1 MNWTKFEICL
11 AQCCQITQVK
21 PEKTDAAALDS
32 KAFRTEVVS
41 SQCSDKI
48 DNGPCTGL
56 SDIHITLPLILQWA
70 AFSCKNNKFLEAV

>member
-1 MNWTKFEICL
+1 MVNDCNVYVLTDLLPVNWTKFEICL

-41 SQCSDKI
+41 S
-48 DNGPCTGL
+48 
-56 SDIHITLPLILQWA
+56 
-70 AFSCKNNKFLEAV
+70 

>member
-1 MNWTKFEICL
+1 MNKRKEKSHKTDIWATDRSEKGYYIVNDCNVYVLTDLLPVNWTKFEICL

-41 SQCSDKI
+41 S
-48 DNGPCTGL
+48 
-56 SDIHITLPLILQWA
+56 
-70 AFSCKNNKFLEAV
+70 